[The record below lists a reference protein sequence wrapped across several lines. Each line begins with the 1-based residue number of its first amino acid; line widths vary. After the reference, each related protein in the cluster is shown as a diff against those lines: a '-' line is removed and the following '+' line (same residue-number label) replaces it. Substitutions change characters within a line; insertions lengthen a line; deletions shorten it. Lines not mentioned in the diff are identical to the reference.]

1 MPQSPTPLTRTRPTK
16 SDAGDG
22 AQAWARFKA
31 PKENLL
37 LQPGSEG
44 LNSRVSTAPFLFAPF
59 SLAQAQL
66 SGATWW
72 PYRGMTTSCFSKNPH
87 HHHQGAPCVG
97 FRDLH
102 PPTAEVSTIL
112 AFGMG
117 VGELVTRR

>member
-1 MPQSPTPLTRTRPTK
+1 MPQSPAPLTRARPTK
-16 SDAGDG
+16 SDSGDG

-37 LQPGSEG
+37 LQPGSEE
-44 LNSRVSTAPFLFAPF
+44 LNSRVSPASFLFAPF
-59 SLAQAQL
+59 SLAQDQL
-66 SGATWW
+66 SGATLW
-72 PYRGMTTSCFSKNPH
+72 PYLGMTTSCFSKNPH
-87 HHHQGAPCVG
+87 HPQGAPGVG

-117 VGELVTRR
+117 AGELVTRR